1 MRNLLRITCLGLA
14 LVGFSANASL
24 NIKSVELIDSTV
36 IDGSEISAIT
46 LFNSDAKVQ
55 SVETTGGLLINASE
69 IKNIHISSPRNPHY
83 EIMSRVG
90 GEGSGG

>member
-1 MRNLLRITCLGLA
+1 MRNLLRITFLGLA

-24 NIKSVELIDSTV
+24 NIKSVELVDSTV

-55 SVETTGGLLINASE
+55 SVETTDGLLINASE
-69 IKNIHISSPRNPHY
+69 IKNIHISSPRNPHF
-83 EIMSRVG
+83 ETMSRIG